1 MLSVHWCKNNKLIT
15 YLSISLFIHLLSV
28 QLNVHTKISNRKRN
42 LSQDQST
49 IARMKLVKKKLL
61 KDMCA
66 GLGRLNMGVMGHYA
80 TAY

>member
-49 IARMKLVKKKLL
+49 IARMKLVKKK
-61 KDMCA
+61 
-66 GLGRLNMGVMGHYA
+66 
-80 TAY
+80 